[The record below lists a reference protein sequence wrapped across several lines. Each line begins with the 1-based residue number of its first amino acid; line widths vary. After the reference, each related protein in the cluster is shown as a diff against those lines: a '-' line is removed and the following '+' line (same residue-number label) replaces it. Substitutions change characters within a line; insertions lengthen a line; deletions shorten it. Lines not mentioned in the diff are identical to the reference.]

1 MDAQTQ
7 CRTMKNV
14 ERQGNMNPPKTNSFT
29 IMDSNG
35 SEVNGI
41 SVKEFKR
48 MIIRI
53 INKFKEHMNKY
64 MNELKNTT
72 PSAK

>member
-1 MDAQTQ
+1 
-7 CRTMKNV
+7 
-14 ERQGNMNPPKTNSFT
+14 
-29 IMDSNG
+29 
-35 SEVNGI
+35 
-41 SVKEFKR
+41 

-72 PSAK
+72 PSAKWNNLHNVGYKRGIQ